1 MSKVVCFN
9 CVIDHYLAAR
19 IKRKGTSAHCSLC
32 NTHRKC
38 TSLSELA
45 KEVELL
51 LSSSIRLAEPPPPRS
66 PYYEGEELRT
76 WVGEMFQCDTVEKIV
91 VAICDELTEGYGRTH
106 RKFSD
111 DEYYVAIPSMPID
124 VESAWLNFK
133 SGMMHGNRY
142 FNEDAKIFL
151 KWLFKDIDRKS
162 FQRTAGFV
170 QTLRSGKVIYRARLC
185 RSTQDLEAIMAKPTT
200 ALGAPPKDKASSG
213 RMNSVGVPAFY
224 GAFARATCVAELRP
238 PVGGRV
244 ISGKFKLKRSMRVL
258 NFKMLE
264 SGYLGPYPSFF
275 EPNFQIKTA
284 RREAL
289 KMLHQKISTPVL
301 LGEEREYLITQ
312 VIAEYLATQH
322 NPRFDGVIFSSAQ
335 DKSGENIVLFA
346 HALATVSAP
355 SEYQW
360 EDLEVQF
367 VDPCIEYVSETLIV
381 HEIESVRFRT
391 KKQKV
396 VGGKLP
402 EDVEEVAWDF

>member
-9 CVIDHYLAAR
+9 CVMDHHLAAR
-19 IKRKGTSAHCSLC
+19 IKRKGTSAICSLC
-32 NTHRKC
+32 HTSRKC
-38 TSLSELA
+38 KSLTDLA
-45 KEVELL
+45 KEVEVLL
-51 LSSSIRLAEPPPPRS
+51 GSHIRLAES
-66 PYYEGEELRT
+66 PHPHSSYYEGEDLRT
-76 WVGEMFQCDTVEKIV
+76 WVGEMFQCETSEKIV
-91 VAICDELTEGYGRTH
+91 IAICDELTVGYGRMQ

-111 DEYYVAIPSMPID
+111 DDYYVAIPSIPIN

-142 FNEDAKIFL
+142 FNEDAKTFL

-162 FQRTAGFV
+162 FQKTAGFV
-170 QTLRSGKVIYRARLC
+170 QTLQPGKLIYRGRLC
-185 RSTQDLEAIMAKPTT
+185 RSAQDLEAIMEKPMT
-200 ALGAPPKDKASSG
+200 ALAAPPKDKASSG

-258 NFKMLE
+258 NFKTLE
-264 SGYLGPYPSFF
+264 SGYLGPHPSFF
-275 EPNFQIKTA
+275 ETNFQIKTA

-289 KMLHQKISTPVL
+289 KMLHQKISMPVL
-301 LGEEREYLITQ
+301 PGEEREYLITQ

-322 NPRFDGVIFSSAQ
+322 SPRFDGVIFSSAQ

-360 EDLEVQF
+360 GDLEAPF
-367 VDPCIEYVSETLIV
+367 VDPSIEYVSETLIV
-381 HEIESVRFRT
+381 HEIEGVHFRT